1 MHKIELRPLTLI
13 DGSTNHHVRFV
24 LPLQI
29 DLVCSYSC
37 RIKCYV
43 TKLEDTYPIV
53 LGHNWL
59 AQHNP
64 IINWEKGTLLISCQ
78 KESTTTPPDIS
89 LINAVT
95 YQRACKE
102 EGAKAYQLTLET
114 IRPGAQV
121 ATIDKEPPGL
131 RDLPIEYHEFADIFS
146 KPRSKLLPNH
156 RPYDLSI
163 QIDGGQ
169 VSPLGPIYSLSP
181 LELHALREFLDEN
194 LKTGTICTLN
204 SPCGAPVLFVKK
216 KNGSLRLCV
225 DYRGLNRMT

>member
-95 YQRACKE
+95 YQ
-102 EGAKAYQLTLET
+102 
-114 IRPGAQV
+114 
-121 ATIDKEPPGL
+121 
-131 RDLPIEYHEFADIFS
+131 
-146 KPRSKLLPNH
+146 
-156 RPYDLSI
+156 
-163 QIDGGQ
+163 
-169 VSPLGPIYSLSP
+169 
-181 LELHALREFLDEN
+181 
-194 LKTGTICTLN
+194 
-204 SPCGAPVLFVKK
+204 
-216 KNGSLRLCV
+216 
-225 DYRGLNRMT
+225 